1 MKVFLL
7 ISIRVYWLLI
17 PKVKRRRCLFK
28 KSCSQ
33 YVYDITKREGLL
45 LGMKAL
51 RFRIKNCNSKYNI
64 IDVGKEKI
72 LITKTHKIF
81 KEKDISPFLL
91 E

>member
-7 ISIRVYWLLI
+7 ISIRVYWLFI
-17 PKVKRRRCLFK
+17 PKSKRRRCLFK

-45 LGMKAL
+45 FGIKAL
-51 RFRIKNCNSKYNI
+51 RFRGKNCNPKYNI
-64 IDVGKEKI
+64 IDIGKEKI
-72 LITKTHKIF
+72 LITRTHKIF

>member
-7 ISIRVYWLLI
+7 ILIRIYWLFI
-17 PKVKRRRCLFK
+17 PKSKRRKCLFK

-33 YVYDITKREGLL
+33 YVYDIAKRDGLL
-45 LGMKAL
+45 LGLKAL
-51 RFRIKNCNSKYNI
+51 SFRIKNCNSQYNI
-64 IDVGKEKI
+64 MDIGKEKI